1 MKTWIAALGEETVYE
16 ADLPPCCLRAA
27 GGVEE
32 SFACPS
38 CGAVWQEPMAVEPEE
53 CAFVERSGEERK
65 GAA

>member
-1 MKTWIAALGEETVYE
+1 METWIAALGEETFYGT
-16 ADLPPCCLRAA
+16 DLPPCCLRAA
-27 GGVEE
+27 GDAEG